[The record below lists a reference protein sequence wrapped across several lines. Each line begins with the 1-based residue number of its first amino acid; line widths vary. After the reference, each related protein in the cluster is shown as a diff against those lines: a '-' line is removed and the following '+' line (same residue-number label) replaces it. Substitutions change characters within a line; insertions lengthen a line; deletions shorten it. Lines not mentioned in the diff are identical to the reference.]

1 MNGFTLLW
9 SKILDSSI
17 WMEDKET
24 RLVWITMLAMKDADG
39 FVRAAKV
46 ALAYRARVTDDECEK
61 ALKILM
67 APDPQS
73 MTPDNEGRR
82 IREVPGGWL
91 ILNHD
96 LYRFSTE
103 AKREFWKQQK
113 AEQRAQQKLTV
124 EIKKKRRRTEDMP
137 SSLAYRQAEARAVKK
152 FENGDVDNNFVP
164 VANGEP
170 PSVPE
175 MMQ

>member
-24 RLVWITMLAMKDADG
+24 RIVWITMLAMKDADG

-46 ALAYRARVTDDECEK
+46 ALAHRARVTEEECDK
-61 ALKILM
+61 ALKVLM
-67 APDPQS
+67 DPDPQS

-82 IREVPGGWL
+82 IKEVPGGWL
-91 ILNHD
+91 ILNHE

-113 AEQRAQQKLTV
+113 AEQREREKAA
-124 EIKKKRRRTEDMP
+124 ERKKKRSHPEINPLPGEM
-137 SSLAYRQAEARAVKK
+137 EHERAIR
-152 FENGDVDNNFVP
+152 NGATREQTDHIVTKHLKRKP
-164 VANGEP
+164 K
-170 PSVPE
+170 
-175 MMQ
+175 